1 MPQLGETVIEG
12 TITRWIKAV
21 GDVVAEGDVLLEVST
36 DKVDS
41 EIPATSSGTLTEIF
55 AKEGDTVAVGAKLG
69 VIGGASSAP
78 APTEAPAD
86 EPAVATPAAA
96 PAAVAAP
103 TPTPTPAAQATPQP
117 SPAPLAAPAPSAPA
131 FVAQQPAPAVVA
143 PLAPPP
149 PPTFNTA
156 PTAPAAAAP
165 LTADG
170 VNTVLSPVVR
180 KMINENALDPAQI
193 AGTGAG
199 GRITRA
205 DVQAILDAKAGT
217 TATATTAQA
226 AAVVA
231 SAAPIAPPIAS
242 AQPAA
247 AASTPT
253 AQATSVPTAIPTGK
267 SVSIPFSNIRRRTAE
282 HMVMSKA
289 TSAHTLLVV
298 EVDYS
303 AVDKVR
309 LELKDQFKR
318 EEGTSLT
325 YLPFIARATID
336 AIREFPHVNASVGA
350 NELIVHGDVN
360 LGIAVDLNYE
370 GLLVP
375 VVHGADQL
383 RLRAIARGVS
393 DVAGRARSKKLTV
406 DDLSNGTFTITNL
419 GGYGTVLTGAVI
431 SQPQVAILSTDGVRK
446 RPVVAELPGGVD
458 AIVIHPVGN
467 LAFTWDH
474 RAFDGAY
481 AAAFMARVRDI
492 LETRDWASE
501 F

>member
-1 MPQLGETVIEG
+1 MADVVMPQLGETVIEG
-12 TITRWIKAV
+12 TITRWVKNV
-21 GDVVAEGDVLLEVST
+21 GDSVAEGEVLLEVST

-41 EIPATSSGTLTEIF
+41 EVPATASGTLTEIL

-69 VIGGASSAP
+69 VIGGAGAAPAQAAAPVAEAAP
-78 APTEAPAD
+78 APT
-86 EPAVATPAAA
+86 
-96 PAAVAAP
+96 
-103 TPTPTPAAQATPQP
+103 
-117 SPAPLAAPAPSAPA
+117 PAPVAAPAPAP
-131 FVAQQPAPAVVA
+131 VAPVAPVAPPVAAPVAAPAVA
-143 PLAPPP
+143 PVAPPP
-149 PPTFNTA
+149 PPPVVA
-156 PTAPAAAAP
+156 PVAATP
-165 LTADG
+165 ITADG
-170 VNTVLSPVVR
+170 VNSVLSPVVR
-180 KMINENALDPAQI
+180 KLINDNGIDPSQI
-193 AGTGAG
+193 SGTGAG

-205 DVQAILDAKAGT
+205 DVQAVIDVKAG
-217 TATATTAQA
+217 ATATSTTA
-226 AAVVA
+226 AAVAATFSATTPAAPAAPAA
-231 SAAPIAPPIAS
+231 SAT
-242 AQPAA
+242 PAA
-247 AASTPT
+247 TP
-253 AQATSVPTAIPTGK
+253 AVHQAIPSGK

-303 AVDKVR
+303 GVDKVR
-309 LELKDQFKR
+309 AELKDQFKR

-336 AIREFPHVNASVGA
+336 ALREFPHVNASVGA

-393 DVAGRARSKKLTV
+393 DLANRARSKKLSV
-406 DDLSNGTFTITNL
+406 DDLSNGTFSITNL

-446 RPVVAELPGGVD
+446 RPVVAEMPGGVD

-467 LAFTWDH
+467 LALTWDH

-492 LETRDWASE
+492 IETRDWASE